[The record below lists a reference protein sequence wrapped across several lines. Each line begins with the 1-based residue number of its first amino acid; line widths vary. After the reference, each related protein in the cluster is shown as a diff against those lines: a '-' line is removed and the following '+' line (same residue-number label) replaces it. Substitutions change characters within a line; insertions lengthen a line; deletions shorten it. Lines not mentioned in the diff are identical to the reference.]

1 MDKEKFIALGRQLGL
16 ENEELREW
24 VEREC
29 VEARDERARER
40 EIAKE
45 NAERQQK
52 LLEQQQ
58 KVQEQ
63 ELKILEL
70 KLRLQE
76 SASRVQPMVAD
87 EQEGSSMSARGI
99 TEVCSPHKLI
109 PPFNEARD
117 DLDAYLQRFE
127 RVATCQGWPREKWAL
142 SLSLCMTGEALTVIG
157 RLDPT
162 AVLNYDQLKAA
173 LLQRFRYTAEGY
185 REKFRKAKPEENETC
200 LQYAARLSGYFD
212 RWLEVGKTET
222 SFASLRDL
230 MISEQFMKGCSPAL
244 RIFLKERSCKTLSS
258 LCETADNFMEAQA
271 LTNLGRERIP
281 KDPGPSVS
289 KPESAKKT
297 EKPAS
302 RCFLCDKAGHRAA
315 DCWSRTKGNTFS
327 RCGVCKQSG
336 HSSDRCPGR
345 KFGKDQA
352 SCMLSEKREDLTPEH
367 HKSGYIVLQDGGTIP
382 IVNATSSRR
391 SANVGVA
398 DMPVVEG
405 FLEDRP
411 VHVLRDTGCNTVVVR
426 QSLVPK
432 EKFTGTTSPV
442 YVRGPMAVLKE
453 LWTNPRLDDET
464 KTTYTH
470 MMELRQRLERT
481 CALAHEELMKAKK
494 LQKGYYDKKARQR
507 ELVPGDQVLVLLP
520 ADANKLVLSW
530 KGPFPVIEKRSEL
543 DYLVNLG
550 HKVTLF
556 HINMLKKYEERKP
569 LSQRTVAG
577 VTTALPSDTD
587 EVQSDEVPHITLE
600 QTQDWTNVTIASEL
614 NADARQQAT
623 AVLKEFRDVFSDV
636 PGKTD
641 IVHCELKLTSEAP
654 IQVRQYPLPFTVKDA
669 VEEEVKY
676 MLQLG
681 VIERSTSA
689 YHSPIV
695 VVKKKDG
702 TMRLCIDFRQLNK
715 VILPDCEPIPRTDTM
730 FAKLTGCNYFSR
742 FDFTKGYWQ
751 VPMASQSKELTA
763 FSCESGLYHFNF
775 MPFGIKTA
783 PAVFNRLMRV
793 VTEGIPN
800 VLYYFDDVLVAT
812 ETWEEH
818 LANANTGMLM
828 DTCHKQHMSP
838 VAGTSDPHRGL
849 VELHHTSN
857 TCGRLSGAAAALSA
871 D

>member
-1 MDKEKFIALGRQLGL
+1 MDREKCIALGRQLGL

-52 LLEQQQ
+52 LLEQQR

-87 EQEGSSMSARGI
+87 EQGGSNMSARGI
-99 TEVCSPHKLI
+99 TDVCSPHELI
-109 PPFNEARD
+109 PPFSEARD

-127 RVATCQGWPREKWAL
+127 RE
-142 SLSLCMTGEALTVIG
+142 EALTVIG

-185 REKFRKAKPEENETC
+185 REKFPKAKREENETG
-200 LQYAARLSGYFD
+200 LQYAARLSGYCD

-230 MISEQFMKGCSPAL
+230 MISEQFLKGCSPAL

-258 LCETADNFMEAQA
+258 LYETADNFMEAQA

-345 KFGKDQA
+345 KFRKDQA

-382 IVNATSSRR
+382 IVNATSCRR
-391 SANVGVA
+391 CANVGVA

-405 FLEDRP
+405 LLEDRP

-442 YVRGPMAVLKE
+442 YLLDRTVRYLPEAKVL
-453 LWTNPRLDDET
+453 
-464 KTTYTH
+464 
-470 MMELRQRLERT
+470 
-481 CALAHEELMKAKK
+481 
-494 LQKGYYDKKARQR
+494 LQCTLFTG
-507 ELVPGDQVLVLLP
+507 EVLV
-520 ADANKLVLSW
+520 
-530 KGPFPVIEKRSEL
+530 
-543 DYLVNLG
+543 
-550 HKVTLF
+550 
-556 HINMLKKYEERKP
+556 
-569 LSQRTVAG
+569 
-577 VTTALPSDTD
+577 
-587 EVQSDEVPHITLE
+587 
-600 QTQDWTNVTIASEL
+600 
-614 NADARQQAT
+614 
-623 AVLKEFRDVFSDV
+623 
-636 PGKTD
+636 
-641 IVHCELKLTSEAP
+641 
-654 IQVRQYPLPFTVKDA
+654 
-669 VEEEVKY
+669 
-676 MLQLG
+676 
-681 VIERSTSA
+681 
-689 YHSPIV
+689 
-695 VVKKKDG
+695 
-702 TMRLCIDFRQLNK
+702 
-715 VILPDCEPIPRTDTM
+715 
-730 FAKLTGCNYFSR
+730 
-742 FDFTKGYWQ
+742 
-751 VPMASQSKELTA
+751 
-763 FSCESGLYHFNF
+763 
-775 MPFGIKTA
+775 
-783 PAVFNRLMRV
+783 
-793 VTEGIPN
+793 
-800 VLYYFDDVLVAT
+800 
-812 ETWEEH
+812 
-818 LANANTGMLM
+818 
-828 DTCHKQHMSP
+828 
-838 VAGTSDPHRGL
+838 
-849 VELHHTSN
+849 
-857 TCGRLSGAAAALSA
+857 
-871 D
+871 